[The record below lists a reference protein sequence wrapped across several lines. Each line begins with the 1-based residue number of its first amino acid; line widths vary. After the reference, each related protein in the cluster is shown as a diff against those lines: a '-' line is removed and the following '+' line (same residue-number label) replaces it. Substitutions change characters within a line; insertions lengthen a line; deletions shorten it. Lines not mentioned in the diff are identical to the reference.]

1 MKVEAPRAS
10 QSSGLPIVFRNI
22 CYTVKRR
29 REKGSPDGAST
40 LTVLNDISGLAK
52 PGRVMVIMGP
62 SGAGKTSLLDILA
75 GRAVPSCGQMALGS
89 KSPCFPVDVQRRAA
103 YVQQDDAIMASQTV
117 REALRMAANLTL
129 PRGTSQAERQQRT
142 DTLLKTFHLEG
153 CADTI
158 VGDPVGRLKGISGG
172 ERKRLAVAMGAVRE
186 PRLIFLDEPTS
197 GLDSHKAYTLV
208 RVLKQLAAANN
219 STVVCTLHQPSS
231 DIFAL
236 YDDLMLLLDGRCV
249 FNGAAAE
256 SVPYFASIG
265 HPCPNFANPAD
276 FLFMHVL
283 TSLEEDGC
291 VDEGRSALLASSWAK
306 SELNREAMRRVE
318 DAMGTADASG
328 LPLARADLTASF
340 AVQYA
345 TLLQRAFNDVRRNPM
360 RGKAPVFQAVFSAL
374 IITVIWWD
382 VGNDQNSVQDRA
394 GVIFFLA
401 ANGLMQNVMGVL
413 TTFANER
420 AAVLREQENGMYQ
433 TLPYFLARILVDLPL
448 KIVCPVLMGSIGYW
462 TVGLQ
467 ADGMRFLSCLV
478 TMVLLALSGNAIG
491 LFLACLFS
499 DVALAL
505 MVAPMV
511 ILPFMMFSGF
521 FLNPESSPVWLLW
534 LEWISPMK
542 YAFSAL
548 AQNEFTNLTLYCT
561 DDQMRTVGV
570 VAPVRTD
577 AGMPAADAPPAGQ
590 TFQICPIESGEV
602 YLDNLNIQA
611 FLDVPNCQ
619 RLLALEAFA
628 FTCLA
633 YFGLEFTSRRA
644 RSRSTAATTTGAAGV
659 ESSRPERAGPEQ
671 IEFHNVSAG

>member
-1 MKVEAPRAS
+1 MKMEAPRAS

-75 GRAVPSCGQMALGS
+75 GRTVPSCGQMALGS

-142 DTLLKTFHLEG
+142 DALLKTFHLEG

-158 VGDPVGRLKGISGG
+158 VGDPVGGLTGISGG
-172 ERKRLAVAMGAVRE
+172 ERKGLAVALGAVRD

-306 SELNREAMRRVE
+306 SELNCEAMRRVE

-328 LPLARADLTASF
+328 LPLARADLTARLRSSMPPCCS
-340 AVQYA
+340 VPSTMCVA
-345 TLLQRAFNDVRRNPM
+345 TRCVARPRVPGHLLGSDH
-360 RGKAPVFQAVFSAL
+360 SL
-374 IITVIWWD
+374 WIWWD

-420 AAVLREQENGMYQ
+420 AAVLKEQENGMYQ

-467 ADGMRFLSCLV
+467 ADGMRFLNCLV

-534 LEWISPMK
+534 L
-542 YAFSAL
+542 
-548 AQNEFTNLTLYCT
+548 
-561 DDQMRTVGV
+561 
-570 VAPVRTD
+570 
-577 AGMPAADAPPAGQ
+577 
-590 TFQICPIESGEV
+590 SG
-602 YLDNLNIQA
+602 
-611 FLDVPNCQ
+611 
-619 RLLALEAFA
+619 
-628 FTCLA
+628 
-633 YFGLEFTSRRA
+633 
-644 RSRSTAATTTGAAGV
+644 
-659 ESSRPERAGPEQ
+659 SRP
-671 IEFHNVSAG
+671 